1 VRVDRSFRRSSCR
14 HLFGWVV
21 LAAVSVASP
30 DAWGEPLAAPSGRT
44 AADAVD
50 HEGWRLLRT
59 GRFLPPD
66 FDQEVFDSLHTVW
79 EEPARSA
86 AAAADLS
93 TRRRMAMER
102 YGLTPDPDDPSRPL
116 QYVVDVDG
124 SWTMSCLACH
134 QGSVAGRVIPGLPN
148 TAYALETLTEEVR
161 LVKVRTRKALGH
173 MDYGSLLLPLGTT
186 VGTTN
191 AVIFGVALMRHRD
204 ADLAIVERPPRFDL
218 AHHDMDA
225 PPWWHYARKRSL
237 YADGFA
243 PKGHRMLMQFLLVR
257 ENGPERF
264 REWEEDFRSIED
276 WLEGLSPPDW
286 PWEIDSTLAERGR
299 GVFESHCAEC
309 HGSHATG
316 AAYPGR
322 VVPIDEIGTDRA
334 RFDSLSSGDRRAL
347 VESWFGRDDAS
358 DGGTS
363 AASIDTAGYVA
374 PPLDGIWASA
384 PYFHN
389 GSVPTLWH
397 VLHPDERPVVW
408 TRSADEAGE
417 YDRDRVG
424 LAVETLPDRPADLS
438 AAARRRYFDT
448 RRHGKSAA
456 GHDYPAAVPTGERKA
471 LLEFLKTL

>member
-1 VRVDRSFRRSSCR
+1 VRFARSPRLLAGWIGLVAVWALPSPVRADPAASRS
-14 HLFGWVV
+14 
-21 LAAVSVASP
+21 
-30 DAWGEPLAAPSGRT
+30 
-44 AADAVD
+44 ADAAWD
-50 HEGWRLLRT
+50 HEGWRLLRS
-59 GRFLPPD
+59 GRFLPAD
-66 FDQEVFDSLHTVW
+66 LDQEIFDALPGVW
-79 EEPARSA
+79 EEPARSK
-86 AAAADLS
+86 AAAADLP

-102 YGLTPDPDDPSRPL
+102 YGLTPDPTDPSRPL
-116 QYVVDVDG
+116 QYVVDADG

-134 QGSVAGRVIPGLPN
+134 QGAVAGRVIPGLPN
-148 TAYALETLTEEVR
+148 TSYALETLTEEVR
-161 LVKVRTRKALGH
+161 LVKLRQRKPLGH

-204 ADLAIVERPPRFDL
+204 ADLAIVDRPPRFDL

-225 PPWWHYARKRSL
+225 PPWWHYAKKRSL

-264 REWEEDFRSIED
+264 REWEELFRSVEAWI
-276 WLEGLSPPDW
+276 EGLEPPAW
-286 PWEIDSTLAERGR
+286 PWEIDRALAGQGR
-299 GVFESHCAEC
+299 GVFEAHCAEC
-309 HGSHATG
+309 HGSHSAGTP
-316 AAYPGR
+316 YPGR

-334 RFDSLSSGDRRAL
+334 RFDSLSVADRRAL
-347 VESWFGRDDAS
+347 VESWFGREAEAAGEAS
-358 DGGTS
+358 ARIGTP
-363 AASIDTAGYVA
+363 GYVA

-397 VLHPDERPVVW
+397 VLHPDERPAVW
-408 TRSADEAGE
+408 TRSAED

-424 LAVETLPDRPADLS
+424 FAVEVLTDPPPDLPP
-438 AAARRRYFDT
+438 AARRKIFDT
-448 RRHGKSAA
+448 RRPGKHAD
-456 GHDYPAAVPTGERKA
+456 GHDYPAAIPPDEKKA

>member
-1 VRVDRSFRRSSCR
+1 MA
-14 HLFGWVV
+14 GWIV
-21 LAAVSVASP
+21 LTAVSAASP
-30 DAWGEPLAAPSGRT
+30 DVRGEPLVGPVVGT
-44 AADAVD
+44 AADAWD

-86 AAAADLS
+86 AAAADLP
-93 TRRRMAMER
+93 TRRRMAMDR
-102 YGLTPDPDDPSRPL
+102 YGLTPDPADPTRSL
-116 QYVVDVDG
+116 QYVVDSDG

-148 TAYALETLTEEVR
+148 TGYALETLTEEVR
-161 LVKVRTRKALGH
+161 LVKLRTRKPLGH

-225 PPWWHYARKRSL
+225 PPWWHYAKKRSL

-264 REWEEDFRSIED
+264 REWEEDFRAIEEWID
-276 WLEGLSPPDW
+276 GLEPPAW
-286 PWEIDSTLAERGR
+286 PWEIDRALAEEGR
-299 GVFESHCAEC
+299 GVFATHCAEC
-309 HGSHATG
+309 HGSHA
-316 AAYPGR
+316 AADSYPGR
-322 VVPIDEIGTDRA
+322 AVPIDEIGTDRA
-334 RFDSLSSGDRRAL
+334 RFDSLSIGDRRAL
-347 VESWFGRDDAS
+347 VESWFGRDEETAGDAP
-358 DGGTS
+358 S
-363 AASIDTAGYVA
+363 ARIDTAGYVA

-408 TRSADEAGE
+408 TRSADT
-417 YDRDRVG
+417 YDRERVG
-424 LAVETLPDRPADLS
+424 LAVETLPDRPAGLS

-456 GHDYPAAVPTGERKA
+456 GHEYPAAVPTDQRRA